1 MLEGLDIFKFLF
13 IDLYICPGPEPE
25 LDSMSIITRGG
36 HYMRVSDVVTPWP
49 RWPARPIIG

>member
-36 HYMRVSDVVTPWP
+36 HYMRVSDVVTP
-49 RWPARPIIG
+49 